1 MIRIG
6 FCALLTLA
14 TLACDVHQPVS
25 NTGYT
30 GTWERGSERT
40 RSRLAIV
47 EWNGQYLVRKSVNSA
62 DGRHTVRCEW
72 SGHCEEF
79 VDGEKTSEYTFRS
92 WVDPKS
98 KRLWIECHGTI
109 TKPAPLEL
117 HYVDELLL
125 KDDGLRIRARTVEEQ
140 GRKHTR
146 ARPKRDYRK
155 ISNSVSDPPAGWSA
169 EPG

>member
-6 FCALLTLA
+6 SCVLLTLA
-14 TLACDVHQPVS
+14 TLACDVHEPVS

-30 GTWERGSERT
+30 GTWERGNERM

-47 EWNGQYLVRKSVNSA
+47 EWNGQYLVRKNLNSA
-62 DGRHTVRCEW
+62 DGRHKVRCDW

-79 VDGEKTSEYTFRS
+79 VDGGKTSEYTFRT

-109 TKPAPLEL
+109 TNPTPLEL

-125 KDDGLRIRARTVEEQ
+125 KDDGLRIRARTLEEQ
-140 GRKHTR
+140 GRKHTKGL
-146 ARPKRDYRK
+146 PKRDYRK
-155 ISNSVSDPPAGWSA
+155 ISNSVSDPPPGWSA